1 MVWTKNL
8 ACVDLTVSFERKR
21 TTVIER
27 NEKMDYFWVRS
38 LIRKMT
44 FVVCIF
50 TSPSCIIW
58 HHNEMTQDCVW
69 LAHNFI
75 EFLTPI

>member
-27 NEKMDYFWVRS
+27 NEKNG
-38 LIRKMT
+38 L
-44 FVVCIF
+44 
-50 TSPSCIIW
+50 
-58 HHNEMTQDCVW
+58 
-69 LAHNFI
+69 
-75 EFLTPI
+75 FLG